1 MEIKFEVP
9 IMTPRIVAAIQEM
22 TLAVADAATDTKTVQ
37 PTDNGKLVEWESIQR
52 GKEVAKKLVE
62 AWSEGWAD
70 DHSGNKVDRMALMAS
85 FKGNPDLYAY
95 LKQNNESS
103 KNLIAVGAT
112 EAMAANIITVGSVAG
127 AWPIQTI

>member
-9 IMTPRIVAAIQEM
+9 VMTPRIVAAIQEM